1 MNIEHATEQRREDKR
16 KRADVRRR
24 YGEMD
29 KRYGE
34 IGISAVAGAL
44 KHHPSEKPRKKDR
57 EIVPQD
63 CD

>member
-1 MNIEHATEQRREDKR
+1 MNVEKATEQREEKR
-16 KRADVRRR
+16 KRA
-24 YGEMD
+24 ELD

-44 KHHPSEKPRKKDR
+44 KHQPCEKPRKKDR
-57 EIVPQD
+57 EIVPHD

>member
-1 MNIEHATEQRREDKR
+1 MNVEKAAEWRDDKR
-16 KRADVRRR
+16 KRA
-24 YGEMD
+24 ELD

-44 KHHPSEKPRKKDR
+44 KHQPCDKPGKKDR
-57 EIVPQD
+57 EIVPHD

>member
-1 MNIEHATEQRREDKR
+1 MTMSTVEKGTEQKRDERR
-16 KRADVRRR
+16 KRA
-24 YGEMD
+24 ELD
-29 KRYGE
+29 KRYGK

-44 KHHPSEKPRKKDR
+44 KHHPCETPKRKDR

>member
-1 MNIEHATEQRREDKR
+1 MNVEHGIEQRREDKR
-16 KRADVRRR
+16 RR
-24 YGEMD
+24 GDLD

-34 IGISAVAGAL
+34 IGISAVKGAL
-44 KHHPSEKPRKKDR
+44 KHHPREKPRKKDR